1 MLIKKWLPAAMFL
14 MCLALILAL
23 SAHAEENDLSDTRET
38 LFKMND
44 PNALINGKKVVLLV
58 PPTTINNYTFVPLR
72 SVSDTIG
79 ANLERKSDEI
89 KLSYEGVTIQITVGR
104 AEAFVQGKPVRLE
117 QPPVVIKGTTM
128 VPLRF
133 IVHSL
138 GLDLRYDPAAKEIR
152 ISPKI
157 KKKPEPI
164 DQDQPGDNKDVEET
178 APVIRPRME
187 NLPVDYLSANYINLK
202 SLEKIRLYSYGN
214 TSIAAAKDNQIYI
227 LNRDPNKGYQI
238 KKYDPNSADK
248 LSVVASIDE
257 RFNFEYSVRD
267 KYKINFSY
275 GEFVPKKL
283 VYNDATDTLYL
294 LGESA
299 AMYPD
304 KLRLAVFS
312 ITPEVRMV
320 TYQLENSGFYKLE
333 DSLFSTLDDK
343 TFYYGEPYSKM
354 IYSANRGQALELL
367 NSSPTSDKTQLIPTV
382 KDGEL
387 YVFDKKSSTIFKWTG
402 TGLVKHAQAAIN
414 SDSVLQAAAS
424 FGYFYL
430 LDDRQVVHRITPD
443 GEMESYA
450 ELGKASFNPGI
461 LGVPE
466 TSNWKLFGDEKLKLD
481 RYQLQMSADSNGNL
495 FLFDD
500 GILKRVNVYPS

>member
-1 MLIKKWLPAAMFL
+1 MLIRKWLPAAMFL
-14 MCLALILAL
+14 MCFAFILAS
-23 SAHAEENDLSDTRET
+23 SAHAEENDLFDTRET
-38 LFKMND
+38 VFKMND
-44 PNALINGKKVVLLV
+44 PNALINGKKVVLQV

-72 SVSDTIG
+72 SVSDAIG
-79 ANLERKSDEI
+79 ANLTRKSDEI
-89 KLSYEGVTIQITVGR
+89 RLSYEGVTVEITVGR
-104 AEAFVQGKPVRLE
+104 AEAFVQSNPVRLE

-133 IVHSL
+133 IVNSL
-138 GLDLRYDPAAKEIR
+138 GLDLRYEPSTKEIR
-152 ISPKI
+152 ISSKI
-157 KKKPEPI
+157 KKTPEPI
-164 DQDQPGDNKDVEET
+164 DEDQPGNKKDVEEE
-178 APVIRPRME
+178 APVVRPRME
-187 NLPVDYLSANYINLK
+187 NLTLDYLSANHSNLK
-202 SLEKIRLYSYGN
+202 SLDKIRLYSFGN
-214 TSIAAAKDNQIYI
+214 TSIAAAKDNQVYI

-248 LSVVASIDE
+248 MSVVASIDE

-283 VYNDATDTLYL
+283 VYNDASDTLYL

-312 ITPEVRMV
+312 ITPEVKMV

-333 DSLFSTLDDK
+333 DSFFSTLDDK

-354 IYSANRGQALELL
+354 IYSANRGQALELV
-367 NSSPTSDKTQLIPTV
+367 NSSPTSDKTQLISTV
-382 KDGEL
+382 KDGVL
-387 YVFDKKSSTIFKWTG
+387 YVYDKKSSTIFKWTG
-402 TGLVKHAQAAIN
+402 TGLAKHAQVAIH
-414 SDSVLQAAAS
+414 SDSVMHVAAS

-430 LDDRQVVHRITPD
+430 LDDRRVVHRVTSD
-443 GEMESYA
+443 GKMESYA
-450 ELGKASFNPGI
+450 ELGKASFNPGT

-466 TSNWKLFGDEKLKLD
+466 TSNWKLFGNERLLLD
-481 RYQLQMSADSNGNL
+481 RYTLHMSTDSNGNL

-500 GILKRVNVYPS
+500 GILMRVNVYPS